1 MSCTEESNES
11 PVVFLVTFVVV
22 IFLFSFTIFE
32 LCRKLSCMYNTV
44 HACHGDDNTFIGN
57 VE

>member
-11 PVVFLVTFVVV
+11 PVVFLVTFVV